1 MPRAKRI
8 HYEGAVYHVTS
19 RGNERRKIVFDD
31 SDRCLFLKI
40 LAEVVEEHHLHCHAW
55 VLMDN
60 HYHLLL
66 ETPAANLS
74 MAMKHLNGLYTQRF
88 NRKRGRVGH
97 LFQGRFKAI
106 HVDKES
112 YLKELC
118 RYVVLNPVRAKMVK
132 HPKEWKWSSYR
143 ATVGMEKAPSWLETK
158 WLLGLFDKRLGSA
171 QKAYQGFVDDGLQ
184 AGTSPWDELRHQVYL
199 GKDEFL
205 EKMKGL
211 ISGKENLD
219 MPKYQK
225 KIMHPPVEKVLAKVA
240 EVYGVK
246 KEEIVKSRKKENEA
260 RDVAI
265 YLLKK
270 TAGIS
275 SRETAKVLGVSP
287 SAIGNRW
294 AVIKI
299 RMEKDR
305 RLEKMVHKCLVLS

>member
-19 RGNERRKIVFDD
+19 RGNERRKIVIDD
-31 SDRCLFLKI
+31 SDRGLFLKI

-74 MAMKHLNGLYTQRF
+74 IAMKHLNGLYTQRF
-88 NRKRGRVGH
+88 NRKRHRVGH

-106 HVDKES
+106 HVEKES

-118 RYVVLNPVRAKMVK
+118 RYLVLNPVRAKMVK

-143 ATVGMEKAPSWLETK
+143 ATAGIEKTPTWLETK
-158 WLLGLFDKRLGSA
+158 GLLGLFDKRLGSA
-171 QKAYQGFVDDGLQ
+171 QKAYQRFVADGIKVEYR
-184 AGTSPWDELRHQVYL
+184 PWDELRHQVYL

-205 EKMKGL
+205 GKMKGL

-225 KIMHPPVEKVLAKVA
+225 KILHPPVEKVLGKVA
-240 EVYGVK
+240 VVYGVK
-246 KEEIVKSRKKENEA
+246 NEEITKSRKKENEA

-275 SRETAKVLGVSP
+275 SKETARVLGVSA

-294 AVIKI
+294 AMIKI
-299 RMEKDR
+299 RVVKDR
-305 RLEKMVHKCLVLS
+305 QFGKMIRKCQMLS